1 MDPEGYYARLG
12 VAPNAEASAIAA
24 AYRAKARVLHPDVP
38 VTGDAGAFILLHE
51 AYEVLGDEF
60 TRARYD
66 RIARN
71 RAGRAPA
78 PTPEFAEPPPPPE
91 MPELPSFLS
100 SPRLRVGL
108 LCGLIA
114 LTAVSIVELTIH
126 VIRMTDGPP
135 PPLLSAL
142 PTPQV
147 DDATMVP
154 TGVATHYVLPTGGTA
169 PLWRYDAQQ
178 SRYLPAT
185 HLEPFTGVEV
195 LDTPPHDGMVEIR
208 VSNGQ
213 GFIDA
218 TRLAPGDAA
227 AARRAFC
234 GYNAGPPVDAGEVL
248 ARHGSGSAVLHIDNT
263 KAEPVVLKLLD
274 AQGATALSVQAN
286 QGATRVAGLVPGDYT
301 AEYATGTLWSRACGG
316 FLAGQRAWKLAGP
329 VTLSADAHLTVPAA
343 NATEIT
349 PDAFSRD

>member
-12 VAPNAEASAIAA
+12 VAPDAEASAIAA

-38 VTGDAGAFILLHE
+38 GTGDAGAFILLHE

-78 PTPEFAEPPPPPE
+78 PEWAEPPPPAE

-100 SPRLRVGL
+100 SPRLRLGL
-108 LCGLIA
+108 LGGLVV
-114 LTAVSIVELTIH
+114 LTAVSLVELTVH
-126 VIRMTDGPP
+126 VVRMVDAPLPP
-135 PPLLSAL
+135 MQGTL
-142 PTPQV
+142 PVAQV
-147 DDATMVP
+147 DDKTTVP
-154 TGVATHYVLPTGGTA
+154 TGVVTHYVLPTGGAA
-169 PLWRYDAQQ
+169 PLWRYDASE

-185 HLEPFTGVEV
+185 HLEPFTGVQV
-195 LDTPPHDGMVEIR
+195 LDTPPRDGMVEIK

-234 GYNAGPPVDAGEVL
+234 GYNAGPPVVPGEVL
-248 ARHGSGSAVLHIDNT
+248 ARHGTGTGVLRIDNT
-263 KAEPVVLKLLD
+263 KPEPVILKLRD
-274 AQGATALSVQAN
+274 AQGTTALSVEAT
-286 QGATRVAGLVPGDYT
+286 QGVTRVSGLMSGSYT
-301 AEYATGTLWSRACGG
+301 AEYATGTLWSRACGS
-316 FLAGQRAWKLAGP
+316 FIAGQRAWRMAGP
-329 VTLSADAHLTVPAA
+329 LAVGGEARLTVPAP
-343 NATEIT
+343 NATEIA
-349 PDAFSRD
+349 PDAFSTD